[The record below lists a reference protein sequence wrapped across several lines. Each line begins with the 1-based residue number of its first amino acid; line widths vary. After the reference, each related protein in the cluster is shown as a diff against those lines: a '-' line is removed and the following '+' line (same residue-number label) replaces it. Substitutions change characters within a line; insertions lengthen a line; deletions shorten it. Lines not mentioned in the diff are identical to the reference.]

1 MKSQTNWNVPI
12 LVGPWLC
19 KIGLVANLPAV
30 PCEDRHLPHSLDD
43 TYPVDI
49 MPLTLTYTAET
60 SIPVEIE
67 GLTPTALRGKTLDE
81 ICQHTIFHG
90 NEKLPLGEFFRV
102 EGEPDDLVWNLYGNL
117 AGVHW
122 IGAHMEEGSIHIHGP
137 VGRHLG
143 SEMAGGQIVVDGD
156 AGDWVGGEMHGGLI
170 RVHGKSG
177 HLVGAA
183 YRGSRAGM
191 TGGTIL
197 IDGDTGNELGHT
209 MRRGWIGVGGNAGDM
224 AGFGLLAGSLLIFGS
239 CGIRPG
245 AGMRRGTIGLF
256 GAPTPELLPTFR
268 HACRQRP
275 LVLQMMLRRL
285 VELEFPFD
293 HELLQA
299 DFEQF
304 HGDLLDG
311 GRGEI
316 LVAANR

>member
-1 MKSQTNWNVPI
+1 
-12 LVGPWLC
+12 
-19 KIGLVANLPAV
+19 
-30 PCEDRHLPHSLDD
+30 
-43 TYPVDI
+43 
-49 MPLTLTYTAET
+49 
-60 SIPVEIE
+60 
-67 GLTPTALRGKTLDE
+67 
-81 ICQHTIFHG
+81 
-90 NEKLPLGEFFRV
+90 
-102 EGEPDDLVWNLYGNL
+102 
-117 AGVHW
+117 
-122 IGAHMEEGSIHIHGP
+122 
-137 VGRHLG
+137 
-143 SEMAGGQIVVDGD
+143 
-156 AGDWVGGEMHGGLI
+156 
-170 RVHGKSG
+170 
-177 HLVGAA
+177 
-183 YRGSRAGM
+183 
-191 TGGTIL
+191 
-197 IDGDTGNELGHT
+197 

-256 GAPTPELLPTFR
+256 GSPTPELLPTFR

-275 LVLQMMLRRL
+275 LVLQMMLRLL